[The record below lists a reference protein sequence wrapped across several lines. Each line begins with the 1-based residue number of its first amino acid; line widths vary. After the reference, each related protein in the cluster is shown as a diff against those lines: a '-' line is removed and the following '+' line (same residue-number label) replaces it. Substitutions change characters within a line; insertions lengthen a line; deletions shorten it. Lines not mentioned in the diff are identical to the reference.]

1 MTHQMFIYA
10 TDQERK
16 EVVGGGGYKI
26 KPFLCKVEETK
37 QTGYNPKFGAGFTHI
52 DWVQNSASDV
62 ASTGGRIDVLMK
74 PSIKHTWEY
83 KYYFWVENT
92 YYSCHIYSTAN
103 GETMGIKS
111 MMSNMGYYQ
120 WYYGTQSTS
129 LTIDR
134 LDKTGAYAHLLGN
147 TRGMKIDIRLTP
159 NGTNGLFRRYIS
171 NPKTTEF
178 RSTMPTVA
186 FFRAQANYPN
196 VPQQIYYARCY
207 EDGVVKHTWI
217 PAYNCLDV
225 TGFYDITED
234 RFYPQSG
241 APLIRGRETPI
252 CEWVDY
258 KPQSYN
264 FDFYPSANIDD

>member
-1 MTHQMFIYA
+1 MA
-10 TDQERK
+10 
-16 EVVGGGGYKI
+16 
-26 KPFLCKVEETK
+26 
-37 QTGYNPKFGAGFTHI
+37 
-52 DWVQNSASDV
+52 
-62 ASTGGRIDVLMK
+62 
-74 PSIKHTWEY
+74 
-83 KYYFWVENT
+83 
-92 YYSCHIYSTAN
+92 
-103 GETMGIKS
+103 
-111 MMSNMGYYQ
+111 NMGYYN
-120 WYYGTQSTS
+120 WYYGTQNAS

-134 LDKTGAYAHLLGN
+134 LSKTGAYAHLLGN

-159 NGTNGLFRRYIS
+159 SGTNGLFRRYIS

-186 FFRAQANYPN
+186 FFRAQSTYPN
-196 VPQQIYYARCY
+196 VQQQIYYARCY
-207 EDGVVKHTWI
+207 EDDVVKHTWI